1 MSAWL
6 ASIETSDQ
14 RSWRRAN
21 AAVADARTP
30 LPARLSPANGSLS
43 RARTTPLIGSTTVR
57 ASSAR
62 RRVSSNSTISCD
74 ESLPSRLL
82 PSHCSVRA
90 RTSPPPTRRRRAPTT
105 RSRRARRCSPIANGC
120 GAPPRTPTRASFATR
135 RPCGRRGTR
144 RNEDWTGA
152 SARPQAGSR
161 CSKRRRRG
169 RRRTTAALRRAR
181 CAAVRSTTHAHRPL
195 PRRARRRLTRDR
207 RLTRAQT
214 RGRPSRPNAG
224 FHDEHSP

>member
-1 MSAWL
+1 MSAWV

-14 RSWRRAN
+14 GSWRRAN

-30 LPARLSPANGSLS
+30 LPARLAPANGSPS
-43 RARTTPLIGSTTVR
+43 RARTTPLIGSTRVR

-90 RTSPPPTRRRRAPTT
+90 RTSPPPTRRRGAPTT
-105 RSRRARRCSPIANGC
+105 RSRWARRCSPTANGC

-135 RPCGRRGTR
+135 RPCGRPGTR
-144 RNEDWTGA
+144 RNEDRTGA
-152 SARPQAGSR
+152 SARPQARAGARSGDVGAGDVPR
-161 CSKRRRRG
+161 LRFDERDARPSG
-169 RRRTTAALRRAR
+169 RPLTLTGRYRIALAGALR
-181 CAAVRSTTHAHRPL
+181 
-195 PRRARRRLTRDR
+195 
-207 RLTRAQT
+207 QT
-214 RGRPSRPNAG
+214 GA
-224 FHDEHSP
+224 